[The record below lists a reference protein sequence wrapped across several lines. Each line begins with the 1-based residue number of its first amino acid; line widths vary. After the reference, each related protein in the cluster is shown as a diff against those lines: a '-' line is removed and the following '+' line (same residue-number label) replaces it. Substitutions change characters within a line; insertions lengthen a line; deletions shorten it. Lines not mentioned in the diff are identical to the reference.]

1 MSKKGKKK
9 GAVRL
14 EAQARMHEA
23 LYGGDWKEV
32 AEYRRQAL
40 AVAGKHGLRL
50 DNGKVKAETIKLFA
64 RRLEEFAAGKRK
76 LKGEPPFLKVLWTV
90 RDGELP
96 DYGSEDE
103 MRSLRMLEALGH
115 IRDGTLTG
123 KGRELLRAME
133 IRA

>member
-9 GAVRL
+9 GAKRL

-32 AEYRRQAL
+32 GEYRRQAL

-50 DNGKVKAETIKLFA
+50 DNGKVTAEAVKLLS

-76 LKGEPPFLKVLWTV
+76 LKGEPPFLKVLRTA
-90 RDGELP
+90 RDCELP
-96 DYGSEDE
+96 DYGNEDE

-115 IRDGTLTG
+115 IRNGALSG
-123 KGRELLRAME
+123 KGRELLRAIE
-133 IRA
+133 LRA